1 MSNLTQSTM
10 ADAIK
15 TQYEKRLLTR
25 ALPRLVHGRFGTEAR
40 LNKVG
45 SYELRKYGSLAAVS
59 AALTE
64 GTTPT
69 EQAAPSLTLTTITPL
84 FYGAWIGH
92 TDELEMTVF
101 DPLISEVSGILGEQ
115 AGLSA
120 DTLVRNVLTAGA
132 TKDYSGGAASR
143 GALDAPLHNIGYSDF
158 VKAVATLEAANAL
171 PVEGDRFVC
180 ILHPHTWASLMQDA
194 TFVNMFVQ
202 EGSGE
207 GNPMRSGYVGHLL
220 RCSIY
225 VTSNSREYVDE
236 GVGSTTDVYSM
247 LFIARE
253 AYGTVGMAGS
263 FPNLMI
269 DGQGEK
275 GRNMTGMAVKPVTM
289 IIKQLGSAGA
299 DDPLNQRATIAWKM
313 SLQTS
318 VLNSA
323 WLLDLEHTNSFSDD

>member
-1 MSNLTQSTM
+1 MS
-10 ADAIK
+10 DAIK
-15 TQYEKRLLTR
+15 TMYEKRLQIR
-25 ALPRLVHGRFGTEAR
+25 ALPRLVHGRFGNEAR

-45 SYELRKYGSLAAVS
+45 SYELRKYGSLGLIS
-59 AALTE
+59 SALTE

-69 EQAAPSLTLTTITPL
+69 EQSAPSLTLTTITPL
-84 FYGAWIGH
+84 FYGSWIGH
-92 TDELEMTVF
+92 SDELEVTVF
-101 DPLISEVSGILGEQ
+101 DPLISEVASILGEQ

-143 GALDAPLHNIGYSDF
+143 GALDAPLHNVTYSDF

-171 PVEGDRFVC
+171 PVEGDNYVC
-180 ILHPHTWASLMQDA
+180 ILHPYTYATLAQDP

-202 EGSGE
+202 ESGN
-207 GNPMRSGYVGHLL
+207 GNPMRSGYVGSIL
-220 RCSIY
+220 RCNLY
-225 VTSNSREYVDE
+225 VTSNSRSYVDE

-253 AYGTVGMAGS
+253 SYGTVGFAGT
-263 FPNLMI
+263 FPNLMV
-269 DGQGEK
+269 DGQGTK
-275 GRNMTGMAVKPVTM
+275 ALNGMTGMAVKPVTM

-299 DDPLNQRATIAWKM
+299 DDPLNQRATIGWKM
-313 SLQTS
+313 SLATS

-323 WLLDLEHTNSFSDD
+323 WMLDLEHTNIASDD

>member
-1 MSNLTQSTM
+1 MSNLTQAAMS
-10 ADAIK
+10 DAIK
-15 TQYEKRLLTR
+15 TQYEKRLQIR

-45 SYELRKYGSLAAVS
+45 SYELRKYGSLS
-59 AALTE
+59 AISSALTE

-84 FYGAWIGH
+84 FYGSWIGH
-92 TDELEMTVF
+92 TDELELTVF

-132 TKDYSGGAASR
+132 TKDYSGGAAGRTS
-143 GALDAPLHNIGYSDF
+143 LDAPLHNITYSDF
-158 VKAVATLEAANAL
+158 VKAVAQLEAANAL
-171 PVEGDRFVC
+171 PVEGDRFVV
-180 ILHPHTWASLMQDA
+180 IIHPHTWATLMQDP
-194 TFVNMFVQ
+194 TFVNMFIQ
-202 EGSGE
+202 ESGNN
-207 GNPMRSGYVGHLL
+207 NPIRSGYQGYIL

-225 VTSNSREYVDE
+225 VTSNAREYVDE
-236 GVGSTTDVYSM
+236 GLGSTTDVYSM

-253 AYGTVGMAGS
+253 AYGTVGFAGT
-263 FPNLMI
+263 FPNLMV
-269 DGQGEK
+269 DGQGNN

-299 DDPLNQRATIAWKM
+299 DDPLNQRATIGWKM
-313 SLQTS
+313 SLATS

-323 WLLDLEHTNSFSDD
+323 WMLDLEHVNSFSDD

>member
-1 MSNLTQSTM
+1 M
-10 ADAIK
+10 
-15 TQYEKRLLTR
+15 
-25 ALPRLVHGRFGTEAR
+25 
-40 LNKVG
+40 
-45 SYELRKYGSLAAVS
+45 
-59 AALTE
+59 TE

-120 DTLVRNVLTAGA
+120 DTLVRNVITAGA

-143 GALDAPLHNIGYSDF
+143 GALDAPLHNISYSDF
-158 VKAVATLEAANAL
+158 VKAVATLEANNAL

-202 EGSGE
+202 EASGE

-323 WLLDLEHTNSFSDD
+323 WLLDLEHVNSFSDD

>member
-1 MSNLTQSTM
+1 MTS
-10 ADAIK
+10 
-15 TQYEKRLLTR
+15 
-25 ALPRLVHGRFGTEAR
+25 
-40 LNKVG
+40 
-45 SYELRKYGSLAAVS
+45 
-59 AALTE
+59 ALTE
-64 GTTPT
+64 GTTPS

-120 DTLVRNVLTAGA
+120 DTLVRNVITAGA
-132 TKDYSGGAASR
+132 TKDYSGGAAGRTS
-143 GALDAPLHNIGYSDF
+143 LDAPVHNVGYSDF
-158 VKAVATLEAANAL
+158 VKAVATLEANNAL

-180 ILHPHTWASLMQDA
+180 ILHPHTWATLMQDS

-202 EGSGE
+202 EGAGE

-225 VTSNSREYVDE
+225 VTSNSREYVDG

-263 FPNLMI
+263 FPNLMV

-313 SLQTS
+313 SLQTAM
-318 VLNSA
+318 LNA
-323 WLLDLEHTNSFSDD
+323 DWMLDLEHTNAFSDD